1 MNILMSGG
9 SGFVGRSLTNALL
22 LKGYTIYIATRTLA
36 KRSSDES
43 VFFITYDALD
53 TLPEIDAIIN
63 LAGESLFGYWTE
75 EKKER
80 ILSSRIDIT
89 QTLVEFV
96 AQRNK
101 RPKVF
106 ISGSAVGFYGTSDDK
121 MFTEGT
127 TTPGDDFLAKVASSW
142 EKAAQPIE
150 DLNVRTVYTRFGVI
164 VGNQGAFPLME
175 LPVKLFVGGKIGD
188 GSQWISWV
196 HIQDAVRSIVEC
208 LENERLRGPVNVTA
222 PQPVRNDHFMKA
234 IAQSLKRPYWF
245 PTPALAMRLAL
256 GEMSMLIVDGQYVIP
271 RKLLRTT
278 DFKFSYP
285 TIELALQQLRP
296 SR

>member
-1 MNILMSGG
+1 MNVLISGG
-9 SGFVGRSLTNALL
+9 SGFVGSALTNALVK
-22 LKGYTIYIATRTLA
+22 KGYTIYVATRTAA
-36 KRSSDES
+36 KQSKSDS
-43 VFFITYDALD
+43 IFFVTYDALD
-53 TLPEIDAIIN
+53 TLPEIDAVIN

-89 QTLVEFV
+89 QTLVDFIES
-96 AQRNK
+96 RKK

-121 MFTEGT
+121 MFTEET
-127 TTPGDDFLAKVASSW
+127 TDPGDDFLAEVASTW
-142 EKAAQPIE
+142 EKTARSVE

-164 VGNQGAFPLME
+164 LGNGGSFPLMK

-196 HIQDAVRSIVEC
+196 HIHDAVHSILEC
-208 LENERLRGPVNVTA
+208 LENDQLTGPVNVTA
-222 PQPVRNDHFMKA
+222 PHPARNDYFMKA
-234 IAQSLKRPYWF
+234 IAQSLRRPYWF
-245 PTPALAMRLAL
+245 PTPALAIRLAL
-256 GEMSMLIVDGQYVIP
+256 GEMSMLIADGQYVIP
-271 RKLLRTT
+271 RKLLHTN

-285 TIELALQQLRP
+285 TIELALKQLHP
-296 SR
+296 PA